1 MELGGK
7 RISVTSVK
15 AFASMARVSTN
26 ACIPAHQ
33 QKHIYLM
40 LTASS
45 SDVNTGIR

>member
-15 AFASMARVSTN
+15 AFASMARVSTS
-26 ACIPAHQ
+26 ACITAHQ
-33 QKHIYLM
+33 QKHVYLI
-40 LTASS
+40 LPGSS